1 MEHSAFFM
9 DIITVSMGDEALAP
23 DINIPGSVRVPT
35 FVKTESRAVSLCAV
49 VPSGCRQNAPIMET
63 VINDISSTQKAAW
76 NTFSAGWR
84 KWDGL
89 TMNMLR
95 PHGDAIMDHL
105 GATGTSVVLD
115 IAAGTGEPGLSIA
128 RHLHGGKVVIT
139 DLAEHMLDVAKEKA
153 AAAGITNVEFREADA
168 HALPFA
174 DNTFD
179 EISCRHG
186 FMFFPDMQQAAN
198 EMARVLKPGGRIA
211 TVVWAGPEKNFWV
224 SCMMRNIKKHI
235 DVPPSEPGAPGI
247 FRCAQPGL
255 IAGLFRNA
263 GLQDVAERE
272 VPNVMGV
279 SGPEEYWNMMT
290 EVAAPVVAALS
301 KAEANTIAKV
311 KADVLTDVAAHYPNG
326 NIDGCGIV
334 ITGMK

>member
-1 MEHSAFFM
+1 MNSH
-9 DIITVSMGDEALAP
+9 
-23 DINIPGSVRVPT
+23 N
-35 FVKTESRAVSLCAV
+35 
-49 VPSGCRQNAPIMET
+49 MET
-63 VINDISSTQKAAW
+63 VIKDISTTQKASW
-76 NTFSAGWR
+76 NKFSAGWK
-84 KWDGL
+84 KWDIL
-89 TMNMLR
+89 TMAMLR

-139 DLAEHMLDVAKEKA
+139 DLAEHMLAVAKEKA
-153 AAAGITNVEFREADA
+153 AAASITNVEFREADA
-168 HALPFA
+168 NALPFA

-211 TVVWAGPEKNFWV
+211 TSVWAGPEKNFWV
-224 SCMMRNIKKHI
+224 TCMMSNIKKHL
-235 DVPPSEPGAPGI
+235 DVPPMDPAAPGM

-255 IAGLFRNA
+255 IAGFFRNA
-263 GLQDVAERE
+263 GLKEVVERE
-272 VPNVMGV
+272 VPNVVGV

-290 EVAAPVVAALS
+290 EVAAPFVAALS
-301 KAEANTIAKV
+301 KADDATVAKV
-311 KADVLTDVAAHYPNG
+311 KADVLADMTDRFPKG
-326 NIDGCGIV
+326 NITGCGIV
-334 ITGMK
+334 ITGLK